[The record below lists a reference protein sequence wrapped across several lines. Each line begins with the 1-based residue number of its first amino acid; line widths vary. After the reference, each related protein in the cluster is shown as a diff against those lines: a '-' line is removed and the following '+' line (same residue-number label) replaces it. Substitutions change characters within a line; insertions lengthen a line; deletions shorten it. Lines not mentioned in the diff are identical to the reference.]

1 MFTKEQA
8 ILRAKE
14 LVIKYPDCT
23 NVSDLFDTAI
33 AHGEFE
39 NYSDDEGLAVWGRV
53 CRLLP
58 QKAIN

>member
-1 MFTKEQA
+1 MLTTQQA
-8 ILRAKE
+8 KDKATE
-14 LVIKYPDCT
+14 LVNKYPNAT

-39 NYSDDEGLAVWGRV
+39 GFADDEGLAVWGRV

-58 QKAIN
+58 QKENN